1 MKFCPECR
9 TELEEVEL
17 GGYRRLRCM
26 DQCGFIHW
34 GNPTPVV
41 AAIVEYEGKVLL
53 ARNVNWPKKWYALI
67 TGFLERDETP
77 EIGVLREVKEELDLD
92 SRIVEFV
99 GHYPFPELNQI
110 ICVYHVEAWGTVTLN
125 EELADYRLFDH
136 DQVRAWPRGTGPA
149 VRDWLER
156 RLGRS

>member
-9 TELEEVEL
+9 SDLVEVEL
-17 GGYRRLRCM
+17 GGYPRLQCGH
-26 DQCGFIHW
+26 QCGFIHW

-53 ARNVNWPKKWYALI
+53 ARNVSWPEKWYALI

-77 EIGVLREVKEELDLD
+77 ETGVLREVKEELDLD

-99 GHYPFPELNQI
+99 GHYPFAELNQI
-110 ICVYHVEAWGTVTLN
+110 ICVYHVEAWGTVRLN
-125 EELADYRLFDH
+125 EELADYRLFAHED
-136 DQVRAWPRGTGPA
+136 VRTWPRGTGPA
-149 VRDWLER
+149 VRDWLDR
-156 RLGRS
+156 RLGWR